1 MQEIPNMFKT
11 YPDVVT
17 IQQLQQMLQIGKNT
31 AYKLLKNN
39 EIPYKKIG
47 NNYKISKY
55 DVIKFISNY

>member
-1 MQEIPNMFKT
+1 MQEIPNMFKS

-17 IQQLQQMLQIGKNT
+17 IQELQKMLQIGRNT

-39 EIPYKKIG
+39 EISYKKIG

-55 DVIKFISNY
+55 DVIKYISNY